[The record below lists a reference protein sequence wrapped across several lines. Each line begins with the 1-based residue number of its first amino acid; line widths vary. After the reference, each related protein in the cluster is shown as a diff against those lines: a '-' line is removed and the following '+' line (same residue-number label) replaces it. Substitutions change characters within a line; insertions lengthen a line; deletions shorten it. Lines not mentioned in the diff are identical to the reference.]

1 MPKKTRA
8 VLTELRPPLLNQ
20 PLLSVSGK
28 LLVLQESSYARLLR
42 KTTENRTDAIRN
54 RLSNAL

>member
-8 VLTELRPPLLNQ
+8 VPRPPLLDQ
-20 PLLSVSGK
+20 
-28 LLVLQESSYARLLR
+28 LVTGSFRKTAGIARKFYMRFLR

-54 RLSNAL
+54 RLSKAL